1 MRYQYGSRRR
11 QAESAVG
18 FFCKISSDLF
28 GKRHLEHL
36 VGNKVMYDPML
47 CNAPE
52 PSLLAFASL
61 DAAGKASYAFYW
73 KNSAPVSMSVEELL
87 QTMKEHTDLKVV
99 HIGSLALTL
108 DPIGEVILEALER
121 YEPKPI
127 VFLDPNVRPS
137 VIDDWDRY
145 RIHIEKAVDLASIVK
160 LSDED
165 LESIYPDADVHAK
178 AAELARTKKKHII
191 LTLGREG
198 AVWYGP
204 DGKEAFHPIIDLPLA
219 DTVGA
224 GDTFSGTI
232 LSFLHD
238 RGYFGRD
245 GEKPQLLEI
254 PIEVR
259 EEALKWASAASAIN
273 CSRPGC
279 DPPSRKELVAL
290 LETL

>member
-1 MRYQYGSRRR
+1 M
-11 QAESAVG
+11 
-18 FFCKISSDLF
+18 F
-28 GKRHLEHL
+28 
-36 VGNKVMYDPML
+36 DPTL
-47 CNAPE
+47 CNAKE

-87 QTMKEHTDLKVV
+87 KTMSDHTDLRVV

-108 DPIGEVILEALER
+108 EPIGEVILEALER

-127 VFLDPNVRPS
+127 IFLDPNVRPS
-137 VIDDWDRY
+137 VIDDWNQY
-145 RIHIEKAVDLASIVK
+145 RTHIEKAIDLASFVK

-165 LESIYPDADVHAK
+165 LQLIHPETEVHAK

-204 DGKEAFHPIIDLPLA
+204 EGKEVSHPIIDLPLA

-238 RGYFGRD
+238 RGYFGKE
-245 GEKPQLLEI
+245 GEPPQLLEI
-254 PIEVR
+254 PIKVR
-259 EEALKWASAASAIN
+259 QEALKWASAASAIN

-279 DPPSRKELVAL
+279 DPPSRKELLAL